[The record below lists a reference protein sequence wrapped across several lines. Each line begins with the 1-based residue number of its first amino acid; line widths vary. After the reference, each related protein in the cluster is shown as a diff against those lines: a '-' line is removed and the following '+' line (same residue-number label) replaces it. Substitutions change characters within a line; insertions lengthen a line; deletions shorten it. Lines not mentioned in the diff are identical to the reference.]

1 MHNAGKGELK
11 LTGKLGEVMK
21 ESAMIAISVVRSR
34 ASKLGIDEKFFEEH
48 DIHIHVP
55 KGATPKD
62 GPSAG
67 ITITTAV
74 LSAIL
79 GKKVKDSLAMTG
91 EISLNGDALAIG
103 GVKEKSLAA
112 HRIGIKTIIIPRQNE
127 KDIME
132 LPESVRKEINFI
144 LVDNIEQ
151 VWEHALFYKEQ

>member
-1 MHNAGKGELK
+1 MQGKGELK

-34 ASKLGIDEKFFEEH
+34 SEQFGIDEKFFETH

-79 GKKVKDSLAMTG
+79 GKKVKDKLAMTG

-112 HRIGIKTIIIPRQNE
+112 HRIGVKTIIIPRQNE
-127 KDIME
+127 KDIID
-132 LPESVRKEINFI
+132 LPDSVKKDINFV
-144 LVDNIEQ
+144 LVDKIEQ
-151 VWEHALFYKEQ
+151 VWQQAIEF

>member
-1 MHNAGKGELK
+1 M
-11 LTGKLGEVMK
+11 
-21 ESAMIAISVVRSR
+21 
-34 ASKLGIDEKFFEEH
+34 
-48 DIHIHVP
+48 
-55 KGATPKD
+55 
-62 GPSAG
+62 
-67 ITITTAV
+67 
-74 LSAIL
+74 
-79 GKKVKDSLAMTG
+79 KDSLAMTG